1 MRSLAWICL
10 LLAACSPVRPPER
23 GTRPRAAE
31 DTDALTELVEL
42 SQLVAVG
49 QVEVRKVEPNGV
61 FYQVRLREVL
71 VGDRLPPAEA
81 ATHPDDEGTEIRL
94 TSFLYRPGQ
103 PAAGIA
109 DLDELARYILFLAP
123 TERPGE
129 WLNLTDPN
137 AYVLPAARETL
148 ERLRGR

>member
-1 MRSLAWICL
+1 MRSLVVLCL

-23 GTRPRAAE
+23 SAQPRPN
-31 DTDALTELVEL
+31 DGGGLTELVEL

-49 QVEVRKVEPNGV
+49 QVEVRKVEPSGV

-71 VGDRLPPAEA
+71 VGDRLTAAEA
-81 ATHPDDEGTEIRL
+81 ATHPDDEGAALRV

-103 PAAGIA
+103 PAAAIA
-109 DLDELARYILFLAP
+109 ELEELARYVFFLTP

-129 WLNLTDPN
+129 WLNLADPSD
-137 AYVLPAARETL
+137 YVLPAARETV
-148 ERLRGR
+148 ERLRGD